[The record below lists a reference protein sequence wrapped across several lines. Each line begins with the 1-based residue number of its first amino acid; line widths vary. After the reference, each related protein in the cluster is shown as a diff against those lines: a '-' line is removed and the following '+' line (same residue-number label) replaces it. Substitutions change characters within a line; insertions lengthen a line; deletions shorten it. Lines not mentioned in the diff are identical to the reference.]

1 MSNIIIPSS
10 PKDLARIKGAMQ
22 EVSNSFTRMEAE
34 RSFIRE
40 AINELS
46 DEVDIPKKIL
56 NKMSRVFHKQN
67 MAEIIGELEDLES
80 LYEGVMA

>member
-10 PKDLARIKGAMQ
+10 PNDLARIKGAMQ

-67 MAEIIGELEDLES
+67 MAEVLGEIEDVEALLES
-80 LYEGVMA
+80 I

>member
-22 EVSNSFTRMEAE
+22 EVSNSFSRMEAE

-67 MAEIIGELEDLES
+67 MAEVLGEIEDVEALLES
-80 LYEGVMA
+80 I

>member
-22 EVSNSFTRMEAE
+22 EVSNSFTRMEGE

-67 MAEIIGELEDLES
+67 MAEVLGEIEDVEALLES
-80 LYEGVMA
+80 I

>member
-1 MSNIIIPSS
+1 MSNIIIPSR

-67 MAEIIGELEDLES
+67 MAEVLGEIEDVEALLES
-80 LYEGVMA
+80 I

>member
-1 MSNIIIPSS
+1 MSNIPSS
-10 PKDLARIKGAMQ
+10 PNDLARIKGAMQ

-67 MAEIIGELEDLES
+67 MAEVLGEIEDVEALLES
-80 LYEGVMA
+80 I

>member
-67 MAEIIGELEDLES
+67 IAEVLGEIEDVEALLES
-80 LYEGVMA
+80 I

>member
-10 PKDLARIKGAMQ
+10 PKDLARIKGAME

-67 MAEIIGELEDLES
+67 MAEVLGEIEDVEALLES
-80 LYEGVMA
+80 I

>member
-22 EVSNSFTRMEAE
+22 EVSNSFTRMEGE
-34 RSFIRE
+34 RSFIKE
-40 AINELS
+40 AINDLS

-67 MAEIIGELEDLES
+67 MAEVLGEIEDVEALLES
-80 LYEGVMA
+80 I

>member
-67 MAEIIGELEDLES
+67 MAEVLGEIEDIEALLES
-80 LYEGVMA
+80 I

>member
-67 MAEIIGELEDLES
+67 MAEVLGEIEDVEALLES
-80 LYEGVMA
+80 I